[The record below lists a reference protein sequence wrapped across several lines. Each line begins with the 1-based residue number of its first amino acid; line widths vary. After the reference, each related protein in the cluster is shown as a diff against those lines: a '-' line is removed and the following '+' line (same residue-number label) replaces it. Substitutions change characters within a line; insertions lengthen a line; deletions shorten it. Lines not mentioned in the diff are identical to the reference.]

1 MKTPEVAGSGLFAG
15 LLFHP
20 VIKELAP
27 GNYLVRDFTNG
38 MDSVAE
44 LETTGYA
51 YDVGRYNERRR
62 AMYTT
67 ELFGEL
73 DPWAAKESAAARDI
87 HIGLDIGGPAGTPV
101 HAFAPGAVHSAGYNP
116 AKGDYGHGAKGRS
129 QLLTP
134 YDLLLTCTCARRPAR
149 GSHSHRTYAGW
160 PPGVGVARTPQQRE
174 HQVQA
179 SWNSRGQGRCHRLV
193 W

>member
-27 GNYLVRDFTNG
+27 GNYLVRDFTKG
-38 MDSVAE
+38 MDSVAD
-44 LETTGYA
+44 LEETGYA

-67 ELFGEL
+67 ELFGEQ

-101 HAFAPGAVHSAGYNP
+101 HAFADGAVHSAGYNP
-116 AKGDYGHGAKGRS
+116 AKGDYGHVIVTEHILGGRRVWALHGHLSSESTKHKSPGTAVAKGDIMATDMRMGVGIH
-129 QLLTP
+129 
-134 YDLLLTCTCARRPAR
+134 TCTSSSA
-149 GSHSHRTYAGW
+149 
-160 PPGVGVARTPQQRE
+160 
-174 HQVQA
+174 
-179 SWNSRGQGRCHRLV
+179 
-193 W
+193 